1 MDRPVKILVVDDSVL
16 YRKIIRDVLAG
27 IPGVEV
33 VGIAR
38 NGVEALEQIERLQP
52 DLLTLDVEMP
62 DMDGL
67 SVLREM
73 RRRGHSARAVM
84 CSTLTAEGAVAT
96 VRALHQGAFD
106 FVVKP
111 TAGSPQENGRL
122 LHEALRTRIEAF
134 QQSGHAA
141 PLKSP
146 PRQPLPLTRGAV
158 PTAPRLISPIS
169 PIETAQPSV
178 PPAVVAIGIS
188 TGGPDALRR
197 FLPELP
203 ANFPCPV
210 LIVQHM
216 PPFFTKSL
224 AESLDARCA
233 LTVTE
238 AEHQEP
244 VQPGRIYIAPG
255 GRQMRVG
262 KTVGQ
267 VRIELTDDPPENNC
281 RPAVDYLFRSVA
293 QTYGSATLSVIMTGM
308 GSDGTDGCRQIKR
321 AGGRVIAQSAES
333 CVVFGM
339 PRLPIEER
347 LADRIV
353 PLDQMAGVL
362 QSLTGQGVFA

>member
-1 MDRPVKILVVDDSVL
+1 MDRPVKVLVVDDSVL

-62 DMDGL
+62 DLDGL

-122 LHEALRTRIEAF
+122 LHESLRTRIEAF
-134 QQSGHAA
+134 RQSGRPA
-141 PLKSP
+141 PSQSLASP
-146 PRQPLPLTRGAV
+146 PRPLPLVAASAGPRHIHRGEETQPA
-158 PTAPRLISPIS
+158 APP
-169 PIETAQPSV
+169 E
-178 PPAVVAIGIS
+178 VVAIGIS
-188 TGGPDALRR
+188 TGGPEALRH

-203 ANFPCPV
+203 ADFPCPV

-238 AEHQEP
+238 AEHHEP

-262 KTVGQ
+262 KTGGQ
-267 VRIELTDDPPENNC
+267 VRIELSDDPPENNC

-293 QTYGSATLSVIMTGM
+293 QVYRSATLGVIMTGM
-308 GSDGTDGCRQIKR
+308 GSDGTEGCRQIKR

-339 PRLPIEER
+339 PRRPVEEG

-353 PLDQMAGVL
+353 PLDHMAGAF
-362 QSLTGQGVFA
+362 QALTGQGVLV

>member
-1 MDRPVKILVVDDSVL
+1 MDRPVKVLVVDDSVL

-38 NGVEALEQIERLQP
+38 NGIEALEQIERLQP

-62 DMDGL
+62 DLDGL

-122 LHEALRTRIEAF
+122 LHQALRTRIEAF
-134 QQSGHAA
+134 RQSGRPA
-141 PLKSP
+141 PSP
-146 PRQPLPLTRGAV
+146 SLSRPLQPLISVAASTSLRHVLRRG
-158 PTAPRLISPIS
+158 
-169 PIETAQPSV
+169 ETPPHL

-188 TGGPDALRR
+188 TGGPEALRR

-203 ANFPCPV
+203 ADFPCPV

-238 AEHQEP
+238 AEHHEP

-262 KTVGQ
+262 SAGGQ
-267 VRIELTDDPPENNC
+267 VRIELTDDLPENNC

-293 QTYGSATLSVIMTGM
+293 QVYRAEALGVIMTGM
-308 GSDGTDGCRQIKR
+308 GSDGTAGCRQIKQ
-321 AGGRVIAQSAES
+321 AGGRVIAQNAES

-339 PRLPIEER
+339 PRLPVEEG
-347 LADRIV
+347 LADRVV

-362 QSLTGQGVFA
+362 QSLTGQGVPA